1 VIGLLR
7 LARRH
12 LDLLAEVLGYGL
24 WLVVDL
30 SVTTS
35 TGSVLSMVSG
45 VVAALIVLS
54 RRLPRA
60 RLRTVAAVAVGV
72 SLALS
77 VLSWSRVL
85 VSAGLASTR
94 SYDFSFTEQLALAIL
109 VVVALR
115 RGTLPRA
122 LLVTIAAGV
131 AILASPLLR
140 FAAIDQQSLAVFPAL
155 GWGGTVVVGLVV
167 REIEA
172 RRRTMIDG
180 VRSAERLELAREL
193 HDVVAHHVTGIVVA
207 AQAAAVVARTSP
219 DDVDRALAAIES
231 AGSEALAAMRRTVGV
246 LRGEAAAD
254 GSRTPGARLGD
265 VAALVA
271 RFDPEG
277 TLVRLRTEPGLEQA
291 VLPPGL
297 AATGY
302 RVVQESLTNVR
313 RHAPQAGAVEVDL
326 QVQGEA
332 LLVTVRNDGLTAAN
346 RPRGGTGGFG
356 LVGMAE
362 RVTAM
367 DGELTA
373 GPAGEGVWTV
383 SARLPLNAARG

>member
-12 LDLLAEVLGYGL
+12 LDLIAEVLGYGL
-24 WLVVDL
+24 WLLVDL
-30 SVTTS
+30 SASASGTS
-35 TGSVLSMVSG
+35 LLGVASG
-45 VVAALIVLS
+45 AVAAAIVLL
-54 RRLPRA
+54 RRLPGA
-60 RLRTVAAVAVGV
+60 RLRTIAGTVVGV
-72 SLALS
+72 SVALS
-77 VLSWSRVL
+77 VLSFGPL
-85 VSAGLASTR
+85 LPG
-94 SYDFSFTEQLALAIL
+94 YNFSFTEQLALAIL
-109 VVVALR
+109 VIAALR
-115 RGTLPRA
+115 RGTLPQA
-122 LLVTIAAGV
+122 LLVTLAAGV
-131 AILASPLLR
+131 AIVASPLLR
-140 FAAIDQQSLAVFPAL
+140 FWAIETRSIAFVSAL
-155 GWGGTVVVGLVV
+155 GWGGAIVVGLTI
-167 REIEA
+167 REIES
-172 RRRTMIDG
+172 RRRNMIDG
-180 VRSAERLELAREL
+180 VRAAERLELAREL
-193 HDVVAHHVTGIVVA
+193 HDVVAHYVTGIVVA

-265 VAALVA
+265 VTTLVQ
-271 RFDPEG
+271 RFDPG
-277 TLVRLRTEPGLEQA
+277 RTLVRLRTDPGLEHA

-326 QVQGEA
+326 RMRDEA

-362 RVTAM
+362 RVAAM

-373 GPAGEGVWTV
+373 GPTGEGSWTV